1 MFALFSNG
9 LVLIGIAILLA
20 SLAVVRNIVQRLPD
34 GRARRRWFGMAGL
47 ILLFVIGY
55 LGYIPLFWNHQRS
68 LLDLVVP
75 GIFFFGACFVWFST
89 YLALQTTLDVLRI
102 SDLEHETFTDPLT
115 GIYNR
120 RFMEQRLTEEISKAR
135 RYDFQLSV
143 LMFDLDYFKRVNDE
157 HGHQAGDRLL
167 VEISKLVGDQLRD
180 SDILARYGGEEF
192 LIVAPNTGAPEAML
206 LAQRLRRT
214 IESQGFLRDYDAI
227 EPSELKVT
235 VSIGISSFG
244 DGRDNDEAMI
254 HDADKNLYRAK
265 SEGRNRVV
273 AG

>member
-9 LVLIGIAILLA
+9 LVLIGIGILLA
-20 SLAVVRNIVQRLPD
+20 SLAVVRNIVLRLPD

-143 LMFDLDYFKRVNDE
+143 LMFDLDFFKRVNDE

-167 VEISKLVGDQLRD
+167 VEISKLVGSQLRD

-192 LIVAPNTGAPEAML
+192 LIIAPNTGAPEAML
-206 LAQRLRRT
+206 LAQRLRQT

-227 EPSELKVT
+227 ELPELKLT
-235 VSIGISSFG
+235 VSIGIASFS
-244 DGRDNDEAMI
+244 DGSDSQEALI

-265 SEGRNRVV
+265 SEGRNRVF